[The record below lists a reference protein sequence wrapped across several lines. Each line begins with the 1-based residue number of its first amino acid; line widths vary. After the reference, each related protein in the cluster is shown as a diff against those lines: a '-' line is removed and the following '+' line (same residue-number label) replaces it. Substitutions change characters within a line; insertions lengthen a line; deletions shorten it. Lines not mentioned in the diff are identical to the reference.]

1 MLKVKTF
8 RVVTELKV
16 RIGSVT
22 IPDAQVKRFIDLQSG
37 LALSM
42 IKVSYIGEAFP
53 QLGKAFQENTL
64 LPFECDML
72 KTQVLVHGSSHD
84 SIEKKHEYILME
96 RYADV
101 PCGYKSVSFSKEVG
115 NEKAMILPINT
126 KEMHPDEYDKFRK
139 LPFIRFILKK
149 DIPEDLL
156 EKA

>member
-1 MLKVKTF
+1 VEF
-8 RVVTELKV
+8 
-16 RIGSVT
+16 RIGNVT

-64 LPFECDML
+64 LPFECDIL

-84 SIEKKHEYILME
+84 SKEKKHEYIFME
-96 RYADV
+96 KYADV
-101 PCGYKSVSFSKEVG
+101 PCGYKLLGTEVG
-115 NEKAMILPINT
+115 NEKAIIVPENT
-126 KEMHPDEYDKFRK
+126 RDMPPEEMQKIRD

-149 DIPEDLL
+149 DIPEEFLRTL
-156 EKA
+156 TT